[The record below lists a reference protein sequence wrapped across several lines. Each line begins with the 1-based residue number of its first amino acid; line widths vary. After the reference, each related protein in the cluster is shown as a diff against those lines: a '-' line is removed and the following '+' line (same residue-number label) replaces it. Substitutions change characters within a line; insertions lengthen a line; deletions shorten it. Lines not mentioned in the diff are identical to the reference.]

1 MNNMHTVDIAHPPL
15 RGADAERVL
24 DEMLGMIKAS
34 GHLRGLKIIHGY
46 GKSGTGGS
54 LKQVVL
60 NWAYNNRG
68 RIKGMI
74 PGEQYSVH
82 DALTQ
87 EMRAQLGQG
96 TDSDLDAA
104 NTGMTI
110 IWVK

>member
-1 MNNMHTVDIAHPPL
+1 MNSLHTVDIAHPPL
-15 RGADAERVL
+15 RSADAERVL
-24 DEMLGMIKAS
+24 DELLRVIRGS
-34 GHLRGLKIIHGY
+34 GQLRGLKIIHGY
-46 GKSGTGGS
+46 GKSGSGGL

-68 RIKGMI
+68 WIKSVI

-87 EMRAQLGQG
+87 KMRAQIGQEP
-96 TDSDLDAA
+96 DADLDAA
-104 NTGMTI
+104 NPGMTI